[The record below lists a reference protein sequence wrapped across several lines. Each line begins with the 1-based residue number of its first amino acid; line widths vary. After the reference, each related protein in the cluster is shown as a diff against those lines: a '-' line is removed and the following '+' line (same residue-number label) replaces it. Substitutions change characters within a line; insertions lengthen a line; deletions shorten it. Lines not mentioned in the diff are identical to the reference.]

1 MEAAT
6 IPVEVHRDK
15 NNFCL
20 EKLKAFN
27 IPIHPLSLSPGSL
40 IYCFHRIQVHSEA
53 KKIKENPQPVP
64 VFTYL

>member
-20 EKLKAFN
+20 VQAEGFQYS
-27 IPIHPLSLSPGSL
+27 HLSFKSFPGSL
-40 IYCFHRIQVHSEA
+40 IHCFPRIQVHSEA
-53 KKIKENPQPVP
+53 KKMN
-64 VFTYL
+64 